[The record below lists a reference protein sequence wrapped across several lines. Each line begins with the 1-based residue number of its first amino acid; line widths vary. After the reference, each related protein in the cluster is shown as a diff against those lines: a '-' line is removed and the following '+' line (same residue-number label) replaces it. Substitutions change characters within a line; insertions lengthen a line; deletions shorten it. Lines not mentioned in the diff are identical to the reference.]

1 MVGQQTSNQQS
12 HQNSNRKY
20 IEIPENQA
28 EKSTIQHE
36 LSIEN
41 LDIHSNFESNYA
53 TDKINS
59 AIPEKN
65 E

>member
-12 HQNSNRKY
+12 NQNSNRKY

-28 EKSTIQHE
+28 EKSTMQHE
-36 LSIEN
+36 LSNEN
-41 LDIHSNFESNYA
+41 LDIHSNFESNYI
-53 TDKINS
+53 TDKIVS
-59 AIPEKN
+59 AFPEKN